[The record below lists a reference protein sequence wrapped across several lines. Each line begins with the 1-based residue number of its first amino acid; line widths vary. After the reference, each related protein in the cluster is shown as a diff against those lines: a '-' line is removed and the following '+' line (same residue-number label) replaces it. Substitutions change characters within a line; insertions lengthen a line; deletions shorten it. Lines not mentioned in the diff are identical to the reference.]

1 MKRLFLLFFVLIVSC
16 GGDKN
21 GIYSGIFTEENYM
34 LKAEVG
40 GKIQA
45 FPFEEGAAVK
55 KGDTLVFIDNR
66 EIKLTIESLE
76 YQVKNLRIQL
86 KNLEK
91 DLKESKK
98 LYEGSAISEWQYEKI
113 QTNRD
118 MVYMQLK
125 SAATNLEAKKEN
137 LKKFYITSPVNGYIS
152 SKYLKTGESV
162 FPGAPIVE
170 ILDASIMYL
179 NVYLPEDQLPLIS
192 INQPVKIKV
201 DAFAKE
207 SFTGRVNFIS
217 KEAEFTPKNIQT
229 KDDRTLL
236 VYRVKI
242 IVDNTKG
249 KIKSGIYGDA
259 VFQ

>member
-1 MKRLFLLFFVLIVSC
+1 MKRLFPLFFILIVSC
-16 GGDKN
+16 GENKD
-21 GIYSGIFTEENYM
+21 GIYSGIFTEENYI

-45 FPFEEGAAVK
+45 FPYVEGAAIK
-55 KGDTLVFIDNR
+55 KGDTLVVIDNK

-76 YQVKNLRIQL
+76 YQVKNLQIQL

-91 DLKESKK
+91 DLKESEK
-98 LYEGSAISEWQYEKI
+98 LYEGSAISEWQFEKV
-113 QTNRD
+113 QTSRD

-125 SAATNLEAKKEN
+125 SAGANLEAKKEN
-137 LKKFYITSPVNGYIS
+137 LKKFYIISPVNGYIS

-162 FPGAPIVE
+162 FPGTPIVE
-170 ILDASIMYL
+170 ILDTSLMYL
-179 NVYLPEDQLPLIS
+179 NVYLPEDQLPRIS

-201 DAFAKE
+201 DAFPEE
-207 SFTGRVNFIS
+207 SFIGRVSFIS

-229 KDDRTLL
+229 KEDRTLL

-242 IVDNTKG
+242 TVDNPKG

>member
-16 GGDKN
+16 GGDKTSM
-21 GIYSGIFTEENYM
+21 YSGIFTEENYI

-40 GKIQA
+40 GKIRA
-45 FPFEEGAAVK
+45 FPFEEGTSIK
-55 KGDTLVFIDNR
+55 KGDTMVFIDDR

-76 YQVKNLRIQL
+76 YQVKNLQIQL

-98 LYEGSAISEWQYEKI
+98 LYEGSAISQWQFEKV

-125 SAATNLEAKKEN
+125 SATANLEAKKEN
-137 LKKFYITSPVNGYIS
+137 LRKFYITSPVNGYIS

-170 ILDASIMYL
+170 ILDTSLMYL
-179 NVYLPEDQLPLIS
+179 NVYVPENELPRIS
-192 INQPVKIKV
+192 INQSVKIKV
-201 DAFAKE
+201 DAFPEE
-207 SFTGRVNFIS
+207 SFAGRVSFIS

-229 KDDRTLL
+229 KEDRTLL

-242 IVDNTKG
+242 IVDNPKG